1 METFLAHVS
10 ASQHL
15 LAASFPRERAL
26 RPTAPQRGEFIKAN
40 DRHNM
45 GDQVIR
51 SGKLY
56 KKSAQIEIQSNDVSG
71 N

>member
-10 ASQHL
+10 AFQHL
-15 LAASFPRERAL
+15 LAASFLCERAL
-26 RPTAPQRGEFIKAN
+26 RPTAPQSGAFIKAN
-40 DRHNM
+40 DRQNM
-45 GDQVIR
+45 GDRVIR

-56 KKSAQIEIQSNDVSG
+56 KKSAQIEIQSNDVFG